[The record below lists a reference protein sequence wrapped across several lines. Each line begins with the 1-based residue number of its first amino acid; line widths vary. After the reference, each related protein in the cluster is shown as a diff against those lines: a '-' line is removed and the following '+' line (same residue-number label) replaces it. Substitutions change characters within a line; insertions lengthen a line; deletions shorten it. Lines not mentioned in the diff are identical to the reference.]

1 MSKQRRPL
9 FGACRKRTN
18 DGNLFTIVLLDGAPV
33 RVCMLLTEPGNT
45 RNTTRPSSDDTNTRN
60 DSTKEERCG
69 EVGSYTISP
78 LDYMSCGACS
88 A

>member
-1 MSKQRRPL
+1 MPKTY
-9 FGACRKRTN
+9 TN

-69 EVGSYTISP
+69 EVGSYDTIY
-78 LDYMSCGACS
+78 LR
-88 A
+88 